1 MYLMIDFIDFFAYR
15 IMHVVTR
22 EYIYCDT
29 LLRMGILTGGSTA
42 GL

>member
-1 MYLMIDFIDFFAYR
+1 MYLMVDFIVFFAYR

-22 EYIYCDT
+22 EYIYSDI
-29 LLRMGILTGGSTA
+29 LLRMGILTDGSTA